1 MQSRV
6 RRVSIGRRRLP
17 EPKDPGY
24 AWRFRMFEF
33 RSLILVFRL
42 LVVKPWAWELF
53 GHEEKWRRERLL
65 GRADSVVALSR
76 VQDQFQEAE

>member
-1 MQSRV
+1 
-6 RRVSIGRRRLP
+6 
-17 EPKDPGY
+17 
-24 AWRFRMFEF
+24 MFEF